1 MNEGHLEAHYFCI
14 LHGVQTYQMDIK
26 STFFNGL
33 LKEEVFV
40 RQLPGFESHEFPDH
54 AYKLDKIFYGLK
66 QAPRAW

>member
-1 MNEGHLEAHYFCI
+1 
-14 LHGVQTYQMDIK
+14 MDIK